1 MFSKNY
7 LKKIDWLLVIVP
19 IVAVIILS
27 AILIDYPS
35 ESHVFLQNCRNFL
48 TSKLMYY
55 YLIVGLVFL
64 LSTLFLGFTKW
75 GKIRLGNATDKPEYS
90 TLKWG
95 MMIFTSTMSADIIF
109 YSLCEWMMYASEPI
123 VKQAPD
129 SLNLSL
135 TYSLFHWGPIAWSF
149 YIMLAVAFGYMIY
162 VTKNNKQKFSEACR
176 PLFGKLIDGW
186 IGKLIDL
193 IAIFSLIAATATTF
207 SMSMPLLTAAVK
219 TMTGFGNI
227 KLLSIGL
234 IILVVAIY
242 LIASVIGMK
251 AISRLSI
258 VAFSFLGLLLLFVLC
273 TSGSASFIMGS
284 SAKAFGNLI
293 VKFIPMATTVRDT
306 HFTQNWTVYY
316 WAYWMVWC
324 VATPFFIG
332 SISKGRTIRNVIFG
346 GYFWGLLGTYL
357 SFFILSNFGI
367 SRQISGVINAVK
379 LINSGDSYASIIVR
393 LMETL
398 PHYQVGLILLILA
411 MIGLYST
418 VFDSI
423 TMVISKYSYR
433 SLALSEEPS
442 RLMRGFWAVVFV
454 LLPLALIWTG
464 TSFTNVQSV
473 AIIAAF
479 PTGIVMLL
487 IVVSFWWEIGMKEY
501 KGYIPLIVM
510 MIALIINFIFFIMSF
525 NQKSKSNFGD
535 SATWFAS
542 FITVGTIVIA
552 YWQLVATKKQA
563 EPEIVVAEGSK
574 RITLPYEDID
584 SNNYREE
591 DKELKFQIANIGNG
605 SAKNMRIK
613 IDNRNYWEEKLN
625 NINITDYDIDDTYI
639 YVGLKSEEKS
649 IHARALGWYWL
660 EVKNYL
666 NSKDSTNIYLP
677 VFYLCLLRNYTY
689 DCFNSI
695 KRLENNN
702 DYDQWKNK
710 LFKLV
715 KKFPILHCRV
725 QYESINGNIKD
736 NSFSIQPYAEVI
748 DINGTKE
755 IYFEFT
761 IRNM

>member
-1 MFSKNY
+1 MFSKDN
-7 LKKIDWLLVIVP
+7 LKKIDWILVIIP

-27 AILIDYPS
+27 AILIGYPA
-35 ESHVFLQNCRNFL
+35 ESHIFLQNCRNFL

-55 YLIVGLVFL
+55 YLIVGILFL

-75 GKIRLGNATDKPEYS
+75 GKIKLGDKQDRQEYS

-109 YSLCEWMMYASEPI
+109 YSLCEWMMYTDEPL
-123 VKQAPD
+123 VKNSPD

-162 VTKNNKQKFSEACR
+162 IIKNNKQKFSEACR

-186 IGKLIDL
+186 LGKVIDL
-193 IAIFSLIAATATTF
+193 VAIFSLIAATATTF

-219 TMTGFGNI
+219 AMTGFSNAKI
-227 KLLSIGL
+227 LSVAL
-234 IILVVAIY
+234 IILVVTIY

-251 AISRLSI
+251 AVSRLSI
-258 VAFSFLGLLLLFVLC
+258 ITFSFLGLLLLFVLFD
-273 TSGSASFIMGS
+273 SGNANFIIGS

-293 VKFIPMATTVRDT
+293 VKFIPMAATVENV

-379 LINSGDSYASIIVR
+379 LINSGDSYADVIVMIIK
-393 LMETL
+393 TL
-398 PHYQVGLILLILA
+398 SHYQVGLILLILA

-442 RLMRGFWAVVFV
+442 RLMRSFWAIVFV
-454 LLPLALIWTG
+454 LLPLALIITG
-464 TSFTNVQSV
+464 TSFTSIQSV
-473 AIIAAF
+473 AIIVAF

-487 IVVSFWWEIGMKEY
+487 IVVSFYIHMINSMK
-501 KGYIPLIVM
+501 
-510 MIALIINFIFFIMSF
+510 
-525 NQKSKSNFGD
+525 
-535 SATWFAS
+535 
-542 FITVGTIVIA
+542 
-552 YWQLVATKKQA
+552 
-563 EPEIVVAEGSK
+563 
-574 RITLPYEDID
+574 
-584 SNNYREE
+584 
-591 DKELKFQIANIGNG
+591 
-605 SAKNMRIK
+605 
-613 IDNRNYWEEKLN
+613 
-625 NINITDYDIDDTYI
+625 
-639 YVGLKSEEKS
+639 
-649 IHARALGWYWL
+649 
-660 EVKNYL
+660 
-666 NSKDSTNIYLP
+666 TNL
-677 VFYLCLLRNYTY
+677 
-689 DCFNSI
+689 
-695 KRLENNN
+695 
-702 DYDQWKNK
+702 
-710 LFKLV
+710 
-715 KKFPILHCRV
+715 
-725 QYESINGNIKD
+725 
-736 NSFSIQPYAEVI
+736 
-748 DINGTKE
+748 
-755 IYFEFT
+755 
-761 IRNM
+761 